1 MLNLAN
7 KLSIF
12 RILLIPPFIATIMY
26 YAPERDFL
34 RILAIAIFLL
44 AIFTDAL
51 DGYLARIKR
60 QRTQLG
66 TFLDPLADKLLLI
79 TAFICLSIVKTLPPQ
94 FKLAPWI
101 VITVI
106 SRDAIIV
113 LGSAIIFMASGKLN
127 VSPTM
132 LGKITTSLQMGTV
145 LAVLLQLKIFSPIM
159 YTMIFFTVLSGLDYI
174 RIGSRLFNGTP
185 PVKYNRGA
193 GC

>member
-12 RILLIPPFIATIMY
+12 RILLIPLFVTTIIY
-26 YAPERDFL
+26 YTPEKDFL
-34 RILAIAIFLL
+34 RLAAVGIFLL
-44 AIFTDAL
+44 AIFSDAL
-51 DGYLARIKR
+51 DGYIARVKGE
-60 QRTQLG
+60 RTRLG

-79 TAFICLSIVKTLPPQ
+79 TVFICLSIVKTLPPE

-101 VITVI
+101 VIIVI

-113 LGSAIIFMASGKLN
+113 SGSAIIFMASGKLN
-127 VSPTM
+127 VSPTT
-132 LGKITTSLQMGTV
+132 LGKITTSLQMATV

-185 PVKYNRGA
+185 PVKYNRGV

>member
-26 YAPERDFL
+26 YTPEKDFL
-34 RILAIAIFLL
+34 RLFTIAIFAL

-51 DGYLARIKR
+51 DGYIARVKG
-60 QRTQLG
+60 QRTKLG

-79 TAFICLSIVKTLPPQ
+79 TAFICLSIVKTLPPE

-101 VITVI
+101 VIIVI

-113 LGSAIIFMASGKLN
+113 LGSAIIHIANGELN
-127 VSPTM
+127 VSPTT
-132 LGKITTSLQMGTV
+132 LGKITTFLQMITV
-145 LAVLLQLKIFSPIM
+145 LALLLQLPIFPLIM
-159 YTMIFFTVLSGLDYI
+159 YAMIFFTVLSCLDYI
-174 RIGSRLFNGTP
+174 RIGSRLFEQNN
-185 PVKYNRGA
+185 KQHSNL
-193 GC
+193 